1 LRSVLLLATQLGPGS
16 DDPRAPFSA
25 GTRRLPALER
35 VLARSRLRREP
46 AEHAH
51 AWLCGA
57 FGVHAQDGEWPLAAL
72 TLLAEDIAPGA
83 ASWLRAD
90 PVNLQA
96 RDAGLMLACDDLGL
110 RAADAVGFVEAL
122 NRHFEQEGL
131 TFVAPA
137 PQRWYVRLATPA
149 RLCTT
154 PLELARGRDI
164 AALLPRGPDA
174 LVWHRRANEAQML
187 LHAHPLNAARED
199 AGAPPVNSI
208 WFWGGGSLP
217 AGPAAAGAPVKVW
230 ADNVLARGLA
240 RFADRPL
247 QPLPPDAG
255 AWLAAASE
263 GCHLVVLGTAPADNA
278 ELHAQIDELWLAPL
292 LRALG
297 RGDLRELSLLV
308 PHPRSTLR
316 FTLARADLWKVWRR
330 GHALGRA

>member
-1 LRSVLLLATQLGPGS
+1 MRSVLLLATQLGFES
-16 DDPRAPFSA
+16 DDPRGPVSSS
-25 GTRRLPALER
+25 TRRLPALDR

-57 FGVHAQDGEWPLAAL
+57 FGVRAQDGEWPLAAL
-72 TLLAEDIAPGA
+72 TLLADGIPPGA
-83 ASWLRAD
+83 AYWLRAD

-96 RDAGLMLACDDLGL
+96 RDAGLMLTCDDLGL
-110 RAADAVGFVEAL
+110 RAADAAALAEAL

-131 TFVAPA
+131 TFLAPV

-154 PLELARGRDI
+154 ALDLARGRDI

-174 LVWHRRANEAQML
+174 LAWHRRANEAQML

-199 AGAPPVNSI
+199 AGAPPINSI

-217 AGPAAAGAPVKVW
+217 AGPAAAVAPVEVW
-230 ADNVLARGLA
+230 ADSALACGLA

-247 QPLPPDAG
+247 HPLPPDAG
-255 AWLAAASE
+255 AWLAAAGE
-263 GCHLVVLGTAPADNA
+263 GRHLVVLGTAPADNA
-278 ELHAQIDELWLAPL
+278 VVRVQIDETWLAPL

-297 RGDLRELSLLV
+297 RGDLRELSLAV
-308 PHPRSTLR
+308 PHAQSTLH
-316 FTLARADLWKVWRR
+316 FTLARSDLWKVWRR
-330 GHALGRA
+330 GHALARA